1 MLCSGLPH
9 AYCRLSELNSG
20 ASRLPRLTREQSR
33 ARTRARLLE
42 SAREVVAREG
52 YENAAIDQIAE
63 EAGYSKG
70 AFYSNFASKEDLFLE
85 LLETHAGQDV
95 EELNALIGEI
105 TEPET
110 IINLISN
117 WSSERAADPTW
128 GLLALELFRKAR
140 REATFSDRHAL
151 LFRDQWAGV
160 GKLIQRIFPAGK
172 APANDETLGGIVL
185 ELTYGA
191 ASSFTAGPRVKDLV
205 RVALEALYLA
215 HGKQA

>member
-1 MLCSGLPH
+1 
-9 AYCRLSELNSG
+9 
-20 ASRLPRLTREQSR
+20 LPRLTREQSR
-33 ARTRARLLE
+33 ARTRARLLD
-42 SAREVVAREG
+42 SARELVAREG
-52 YENAAIDQIAE
+52 YENATIDQIAE

-95 EELNALIGEI
+95 EELNSLIGDI
-105 TEPET
+105 TEPEV
-110 IINLISN
+110 IIDLISN
-117 WSSERAADPTW
+117 WSGERATDPTW

-160 GKLIQRIFPAGK
+160 GRLIKRLFPNGK
-172 APANDETLGGIVL
+172 APADEETLGGIVL

-191 ASSFTAGPRVKDLV
+191 ASSFTTGPLVKDLV

-215 HGKQA
+215 HGKSA

>member
-1 MLCSGLPH
+1 M
-9 AYCRLSELNSG
+9 
-20 ASRLPRLTREQSR
+20 PRLTREQSR
-33 ARTRARLLE
+33 ARTRARLLD
-42 SAREVVAREG
+42 SARELVAREG
-52 YENAAIDQIAE
+52 YENATIDQIAE

-95 EELNALIGEI
+95 EDLSALIGDV
-105 TEPET
+105 TEPEAV
-110 IINLISN
+110 IDLISN
-117 WSSERAADPTW
+117 WSGERATDPTW

-160 GKLIQRIFPAGK
+160 GRIIMRLFPAGQ
-172 APANDETLGGIVL
+172 APADEATLGGIVL

-215 HGKQA
+215 HGKPA